1 MGVRMTLTRRK
12 FIHTSTAVA
21 ALSLPGPAHSQSF
34 TARQYHSQPKDSH
47 LQLYLTKI
55 WNAVREETSG
65 RLSVTVHARNNGATV
80 GDPEIFT
87 QLQTGELEFFALNG
101 SILSQAAPAPAADIQ
116 GIPFAFSSS
125 QQVAALNDG
134 EFGNYLRGELV
145 SKGIQLIPF
154 GSMEN
159 GFKQITSV
167 DRPIQKANDL
177 RGFKM
182 RVPNGKLFVDFYNA
196 LGATPKIVDFDR
208 LYQAL
213 ASHEVD
219 GQENPLVDAE
229 DNKLYEVCR
238 YVGLTSHQWAGYNM
252 LANQAFWQRL
262 PEDVQDSIVRNTKKF
277 VPRQRAFVQTLNASA
292 ENKLR
297 DRGMIFTRADT
308 ESFRKILTDVGFY
321 KKWRAS
327 CGERAW
333 ALMEAQTG
341 PVG

>member
-1 MGVRMTLTRRK
+1 MALTRRK
-12 FIHTSTAVA
+12 FIHTSTAA
-21 ALSLPGPAHSQSF
+21 AVILLPRPARSQSF

-55 WNAVREETSG
+55 WDAVRQETNG
-65 RLSVTVHARNNGATV
+65 RLNVTVYPRNNGTTV

-87 QLQTGELEFFALNG
+87 QLQAGKLEFFALNG
-101 SILSQAAPAPAADIQ
+101 NILSQAAPAPAADIQ

-134 EFGNYLRGELV
+134 EFGNFLRRELV

-167 DRPIQKANDL
+167 DQPIQKASDL

-182 RVPNGKLFVDFYNA
+182 RVPNGRLFVDFYSA
-196 LGATPKIVDFDR
+196 LGATPKIVDFNR

-213 ASHEVD
+213 AAHEVD
-219 GQENPLVDAE
+219 GQENPLVDVE
-229 DNKLYEVCR
+229 DNKFYEVCK

-252 LANQAFWQRL
+252 LANQAFWRRL
-262 PEDVQDSIVRNTKKF
+262 PDDIQDSIVRNTKKF
-277 VPRQRAFVQTLNASA
+277 VPQQRAFVQALNASA

-297 DRGMIFTRADT
+297 DLGMIFTPADT

-321 KKWRAS
+321 RKWRAS
-327 CGERAW
+327 CGETAW
-333 ALMEAQTG
+333 TLMEAQTG

>member
-1 MGVRMTLTRRK
+1 MNLTRKK
-12 FIHTSTAVA
+12 FIHASTAAVA
-21 ALSLPGPAHSQSF
+21 ALSMPRPARSQTF
-34 TARQYHSQPKDSH
+34 TARQYHSQPGDSH

-55 WNAVREETSG
+55 WDAVRAETNG
-65 RLSVTVHARNNGATV
+65 RLNVMVYPLNNGETA
-80 GDPEIFT
+80 GDPEILA
-87 QLQTGELEFFALNG
+87 QLQAGKLEFFTLNG
-101 SILSQAAPAPAADIQ
+101 NILSQAAPAPAADIQ

-134 EFGNYLRGELV
+134 KFGDYLRRELV
-145 SKGIQLIPF
+145 SKNIQLISF
-154 GSMEN
+154 GCMEN

-167 DRPIQKANDL
+167 DRPIQNANDL

-182 RVPNGKLFVDFYNA
+182 RVPNGKLFIDFYNA
-196 LGATPKIVDFDR
+196 LGAAPKIVDFNR

-213 ASHEVD
+213 AAHEVD
-219 GQENPLVDAE
+219 GQDNPLVDAE
-229 DNKLYEVCR
+229 DNKLYAVCK

-262 PEDVQDSIVRNTKKF
+262 PQDIQDSIVRNTKRF
-277 VPRQRAFVQTLNASA
+277 VPQQRAFVQTLNADA
-292 ENKLR
+292 ENKLKA
-297 DRGMIFTRADT
+297 RGMMFTAVDT
-308 ESFRKILTDVGFY
+308 DSCRKILTNVGFY

-327 CGERAW
+327 CGEEAW